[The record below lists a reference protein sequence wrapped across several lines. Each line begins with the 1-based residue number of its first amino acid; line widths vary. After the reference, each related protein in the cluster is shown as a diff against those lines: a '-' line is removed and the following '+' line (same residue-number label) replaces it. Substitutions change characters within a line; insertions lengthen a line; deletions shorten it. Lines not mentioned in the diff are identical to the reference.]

1 AEPAGERGRTTGP
14 RRLPRDRRGALQGLN
29 RGSAALGAGR
39 RRVHL
44 PAGPQAWFDFH
55 TGERF
60 AAGQAHTVA
69 VSWASLPLFA
79 RDGAS
84 IAMAGAGAGIQRHDD
99 PVRDTRLF
107 RA

>member
-1 AEPAGERGRTTGP
+1 M
-14 RRLPRDRRGALQGLN
+14 
-29 RGSAALGAGR
+29 
-39 RRVHL
+39 
-44 PAGPQAWFDFH
+44 
-55 TGERF
+55 
-60 AAGQAHTVA
+60 A